1 MNKAQPEI
9 PHSDHRTRSGLRVT
23 YIKGEPCLALEE
35 VQQLICDEIKKLPSE
50 TRPVVVAAQDA
61 RRIVDELTTGIVGD
75 MDKFRTNGKQH
86 LEEIR
91 QTRFAMVGEV
101 SQMTGALKE
110 LRQFFLG
117 NDYAT
122 EIARLK
128 EFVGLCERLQELKS
142 SGFLDAVA
150 DTLLKLA

>member
-23 YIKGEPCLALEE
+23 YVKGEPCLALEE
-35 VQQLICDEIKKLPSE
+35 VQKLVCEEIKKLPNE
-50 TRPVVVAAQDA
+50 TRPVVVEAQDA
-61 RRIVDELTTGIVGD
+61 RRIIYELTEGIIGD
-75 MDKFRTNGKQH
+75 MEKFRANGKQH

-117 NDYAT
+117 SDYAT
-122 EIARLK
+122 EITRLK
-128 EFVGLCERLQELKS
+128 EFVGLCERLQELKA